1 MRIVICSSV
10 AFGEEIMNAKETLG
24 ERGFEVVIPTGLE
37 DYLNDSALKQR
48 ASGWGTVEGAQRKIE
63 MNLIKGYY
71 DEIFKSD
78 AILVINKDK
87 TGIKNYIGG
96 NSFLEMGFAHVLGK
110 PIYVLNPLPEKL
122 KVFYQE
128 LVAMQPVVLNGD
140 LSLIKEISVDKL
152 LK

>member
-1 MRIVICSSV
+1 MR
-10 AFGEEIMNAKETLG
+10 AKEIL
-24 ERGFEVVIPTGLE
+24 EKRNFEVVIPAGLN
-37 DYLNDSALKQR
+37 DYLGDTALKR
-48 ASGWGTVEGAQRKIE
+48 RTLGWGTIEGAQRKIE
-63 MNLIKGYY
+63 MNLIRGYH
-71 DEIFKSD
+71 DEIAKSD

-110 PIYVLNPLPEKL
+110 PIYVLNPLPEEL

-140 LSLIKEISVDKL
+140 LSLIREI
-152 LK
+152 

>member
-1 MRIVICSSV
+1 MKIVICSSV
-10 AFGEEIMNAKETLG
+10 AFAEDIMKAKETL
-24 ERGFEVVIPTGLE
+24 EKRGFEVVIPTGLE
-37 DYLNDSALKQR
+37 DYLNNDALKKR
-48 ASGWGTVEGAQRKIE
+48 ASGWGTIEGAHRKIA

-71 DEIFKSD
+71 DEITKSD

-110 PIYVLNPLPEKL
+110 PIYALNSLPEEL

-140 LSLIKEISVDKL
+140 LSLIKEI
-152 LK
+152 